1 MPARARRLRAAMRSL
16 QGEFSAMVRGLTE
29 AVIEL
34 RTYVEAAIDFPEEE
48 IDFLADRELAERFA
62 TLREHFDGGAGE
74 RAPGPAAARGHD
86 GGDRRARRTP
96 ASRAC

>member
-1 MPARARRLRAAMRSL
+1 MRSL

-48 IDFLADRELAERFA
+48 IDFLADRA
-62 TLREHFDGGAGE
+62 THRALPDGARALRG
-74 RAPGPAAARGHD
+74 RAATA
-86 GGDRRARRTP
+86 RARDGCC
-96 ASRAC
+96 ARA